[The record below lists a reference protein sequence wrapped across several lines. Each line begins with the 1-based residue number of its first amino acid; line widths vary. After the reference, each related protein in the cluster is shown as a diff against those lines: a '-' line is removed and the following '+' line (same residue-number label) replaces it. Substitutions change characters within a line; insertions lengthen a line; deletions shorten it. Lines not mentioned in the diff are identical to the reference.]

1 MMEYEKQEKKVLCD
15 EVAKETLKGAYIKGR
30 DRLRQAEVPEADL
43 DAWYLLEYVTKVSR
57 ASYYMEPDRE
67 MTALQC
73 AQYEACLLR
82 REQRVPLQHITGEQ
96 EFMGLSFRVDENVLI
111 PRQDTEILVEQALEI
126 LKEGCLPKSDGK
138 LQILDMCTGSGCI
151 LISVLYYAGRPA
163 DSIEGTGSDFS
174 EKTLAVAK
182 QNARALGIRA
192 EFVCGDL
199 FENIREKYGMI
210 LSNPPYIRSAE
221 IDVLQEEV
229 RLHDPREALD
239 GKEDGLYFYRRITE
253 EAREHLL
260 PGGYLIF
267 EIGYDQAEDVSA
279 LMRDAGFTEVRVKK
293 DLAGL
298 DRVVY
303 GRYS

>member
-1 MMEYEKQEKKVLCD
+1 M
-15 EVAKETLKGAYIKGR
+15 
-30 DRLRQAEVPEADL
+30 
-43 DAWYLLEYVTKVSR
+43 
-57 ASYYMEPDRE
+57 
-67 MTALQC
+67 
-73 AQYEACLLR
+73 
-82 REQRVPLQHITGEQ
+82 
-96 EFMGLSFRVDENVLI
+96 
-111 PRQDTEILVEQALEI
+111 
-126 LKEGCLPKSDGK
+126 
-138 LQILDMCTGSGCI
+138 
-151 LISVLYYAGRPA
+151 
-163 DSIEGTGSDFS
+163 
-174 EKTLAVAK
+174 
-182 QNARALGIRA
+182 
-192 EFVCGDL
+192 
-199 FENIREKYGMI
+199 FENICKKYGMI

>member
-15 EVAKETLKGAYIKGR
+15 EVTKKTLKGAYIKGR
-30 DRLRQAEVPEADL
+30 GRLRQAEVPEADL

-151 LISVLYYAGRPA
+151 LISVLHYAGCPA

-174 EKTLAVAK
+174 EKALAVAH

-199 FENIREKYGMI
+199 FENICKKYGMI
-210 LSNPPYIRSAE
+210 LSNPPCIRSAE

>member
-15 EVAKETLKGAYIKGR
+15 EVTKKTLKGAYIEGR

-111 PRQDTEILVEQALEI
+111 PRQDTEILVEQVLEI

-151 LISVLYYAGRPA
+151 LISVLHYAGCPA
-163 DSIEGTGSDFS
+163 DSIEGTGSDIS
-174 EKTLAVAK
+174 EKALAVAH

-199 FENIREKYGMI
+199 FENICKKYGMI

-229 RLHDPREALD
+229 RLHDPRED
-239 GKEDGLYFYRRITE
+239 RRITE

-279 LMRDAGFTEVRVKK
+279 LMRDAGFTEVWVKK